1 MEKETARIEAFSDG
15 VFAIAVTLLVLELH
29 VPELNEGALPE
40 NLLRELRIQG
50 TGYLAFVI
58 SFFTIFIMWV
68 NHHKIFKQIYKRNT
82 GLMFANG
89 LVLFL
94 ACLVSYPSSLLMRF
108 YDTPSRQVCVSIYTG
123 MFVVINLSY
132 ILLWRL
138 ASRDRSLL
146 RPGLGDNAIRAIRN
160 IHLLGLPT
168 YVVAFSL
175 SFYFPASALG
185 ICLVLWI
192 YWALSS
198 KKVDFDE
205 HSHSTSL

>member
-29 VPELNEGALPE
+29 VPELNEGAEPGR
-40 NLLRELRIQG
+40 LLKELSSQC
-50 TGYLAFVI
+50 TGYFAFVI

-132 ILLWRL
+132 ILLWHL
-138 ASRDRSLL
+138 ASKDRSLL
-146 RPGLGDNAIRAIRN
+146 RPGLGDDAIHAIRN
-160 IHLLGLPT
+160 SHLLGLPT
-168 YVVAFSL
+168 YLIAFAL
-175 SFYFPASALG
+175 SFYYPASALV
-185 ICLVLWI
+185 ICLFLWI
-192 YWALSS
+192 YWAISS
-198 KKVDFDE
+198 KKVDFEQHE
-205 HSHSTSL
+205 HAV